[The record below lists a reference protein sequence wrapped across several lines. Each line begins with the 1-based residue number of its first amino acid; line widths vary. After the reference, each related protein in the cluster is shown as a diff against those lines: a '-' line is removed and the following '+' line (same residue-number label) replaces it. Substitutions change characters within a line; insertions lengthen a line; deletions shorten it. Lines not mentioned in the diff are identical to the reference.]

1 MPKKTAPTSEA
12 VGDDQPAVKAAAKV
26 APKGEPVDL
35 AKGDDPGPFD
45 DLEPDTATEPAAQS
59 EDDLDLDKPMTRE
72 EAEPELPTSMQA
84 HSLRPLASSVQPHS
98 LRNLDAPLVE
108 EPERELPIFTPVHAM
123 EQFEVAMG
131 QYPNS
136 CLKHMLAEWKSQE
149 REARKFEERQRVR
162 GDIP

>member
-26 APKGEPVDL
+26 APKDEPVDL
-35 AKGDDPGPFD
+35 AKDTDPGPFD
-45 DLEPDTATEPAAQS
+45 DLETDTATEPAAQS

-84 HSLRPLASSVQPHS
+84 HSLRS
-98 LRNLDAPLVE
+98 LDAPLVE